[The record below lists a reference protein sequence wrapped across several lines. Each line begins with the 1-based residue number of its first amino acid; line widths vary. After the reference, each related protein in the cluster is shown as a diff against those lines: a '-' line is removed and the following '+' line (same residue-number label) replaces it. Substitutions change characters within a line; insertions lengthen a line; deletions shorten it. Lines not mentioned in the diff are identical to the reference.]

1 MNFAFIIVS
10 LMSKQVLFVCVFL
23 QNAQPFIIV
32 IVGFLLVSARALP
45 LVNNVVWFAWF
56 GTYVGSRVSAA
67 KQWRVINNIYI

>member
-1 MNFAFIIVS
+1 MLS
-10 LMSKQVLFVCVFL
+10 T
-23 QNAQPFIIV
+23 FIIV

-45 LVNNVVWFAWF
+45 LVINVVWFAWF